1 MANGPSENRADAD
14 GPIIGID
21 ARLEP
26 SRHGGVEQWVIGLA
40 SGLSTLTDGPE
51 RYRFLVYPGAG
62 GWLAPYLSGPASLVE
77 AADGPPADDL
87 PSRVRRRVGAALP
100 WLRWLWRRISRAG
113 ALRVTDAGALPPAEG
128 TLEAMGVQL
137 IHFPFQ
143 SGTSTP
149 LPTIYQPWD
158 LQHRHLPDFFSPSTI
173 RWREETYR
181 ALCANAALVV
191 TASRWT
197 KRDVMDSYGV
207 PAERIAVVNV
217 PPPLSAYEQVSDEE
231 LPEVAAR
238 LRLPS
243 RFLLYPAQAW
253 PHKNHLRLVAAVA
266 RVRERG
272 LDVPVVSTGRVSGE
286 VAEIER
292 QARRAGVGDL
302 VQFTGFVGPSDL
314 DAVYRLA
321 AGLVFP
327 SLFEG
332 WGLPIV
338 EAFASDLPV
347 ACSNVTSLPDL
358 VGDAAIV
365 FDPVDVAA
373 IASAMETLWTDV
385 ERRDELVRR
394 GRARVA
400 GLTWP
405 GAARRMRAHYR
416 RVLGVAPSEDD
427 LAILGS
433 EEPV

>member
-1 MANGPSENRADAD
+1 MASGPPEGRADAD

-26 SRHGGVEQWVIGLA
+26 GRHGGVEPWVIGMA

-51 RYRFLVYPGAG
+51 RYLFLVYPGASD
-62 GWLAPYLSGPASLVE
+62 WLAPYLSGPASLVE
-77 AADGPPADDL
+77 AAQGPPPDGL
-87 PSRVRRRVGAALP
+87 PSRIRRHVGAALP
-100 WLRWLWRRISRAG
+100 FLRRIWRRIGRGG
-113 ALRVTDAGALPPAEG
+113 ALRATGAGTLPPAEG
-128 TLEAMGVQL
+128 TLEAMGAQL

-158 LQHRHLPDFFSPSTI
+158 LQHRHLPGFFSPSTI

-197 KRDVMDSYGV
+197 KRDVMDCYGV
-207 PAERIAVVNV
+207 PADRIAVVNV
-217 PPPLSAYEQVSDEE
+217 PPPLSAYESLPDEQ
-231 LPEVAAR
+231 LPGVAAR

-266 RVRERG
+266 RLRDRG
-272 LDVPVVSTGRVSGE
+272 IDVPVVSTGRVSGE
-286 VAEIER
+286 VAAIEHEA
-292 QARRAGVGDL
+292 ARVGVADL
-302 VQFTGFVGPSDL
+302 IRFTGFVGPSDL
-314 DAVYRLA
+314 DAIYRLSW
-321 AGLVFP
+321 GLIFP

-338 EAFASDLPV
+338 EAFASGVPV

-365 FDPVDVAA
+365 FDPLDVTA
-373 IASAMETLWTDV
+373 IASAMETLWTD
-385 ERRDELVRR
+385 EEGRDELVRR

-400 GLTWP
+400 RLTWP
-405 GAARRMRAHYR
+405 GTARRLRAHYR
-416 RVLGVAPSEDD
+416 RILAATPSEDD
-427 LAILGS
+427 VAILRE